1 MNENRRVFNFSAGPS
16 TLPLEVLEKAAGE
29 MTNFQN
35 CGMSAMELS
44 HRSKEFVSIIET
56 AEQDLRDLMNIPDSY
71 KVLFLH
77 GGGSL
82 QFAMVP
88 LNLLRK
94 SKVADY
100 IVTDYWANKAV
111 VEARKFGTINV
122 VASSED
128 RKYSYIPDMDK
139 VVFTK
144 DADYVHFTHN
154 NTIAGTRFTQIPNT
168 GDVPLVCDMSSMIL
182 SEEVDVTDY
191 DLIYAG
197 AQKNIGP
204 AGVTIVIIKEDLL
217 GFADKSVP
225 TMLDYKAHADAG
237 SIYNTPPCYPIY
249 ISGLIFKWVKEKGG
263 VAAMQELNEK
273 KAGLLYD
280 AIDNSEMFTCP
291 VAKKDRSMMNVV
303 FVTGDPALDK
313 KFIEDAAAADFVS
326 LEGHRSVGGMRVS
339 IYNSMSM
346 EGVTELISFMKKFEK
361 DNKR

>member
-1 MNENRRVFNFSAGPS
+1 MNKKERVFNFSAGPS
-16 TLPLEVLEKAAGE
+16 TLPLQVLEQAAGE
-29 MTNFQN
+29 MTNYQN

-94 SKVADY
+94 SKIADY

-111 VEARKFGTINV
+111 AEAKKFGTINI

-128 RKYSYIPDMDK
+128 KKFSYIPDVDK
-139 VVFTK
+139 IAFTK

-154 NTIAGTRFTQIPNT
+154 NTIAGTRFTQIPDT
-168 GDVPLVCDMSSMIL
+168 GKVPLVCDMSSMIL

-204 AGVTIVIIKEDLL
+204 SGVTIVIIKEDLL
-217 GFADKSVP
+217 GFADESVP
-225 TMLDYKAHADAG
+225 SMLNYKAHADAN

-249 ISGLIFKWVKEKGG
+249 VSGLTFKWIKERGG
-263 VAAMQELNEK
+263 VAAMQEYNEK
-273 KAGLLYD
+273 KASLLYD
-280 AIDNSEMFTCP
+280 AIDNSNLFKCP
-291 VAKKDRSMMNVV
+291 VNKKDRSLMNVV
-303 FVTGDPALDK
+303 FVTGDPNLDK
-313 KFIEDAAAADFVS
+313 KFVSEAGKAGFVS

-339 IYNSMSM
+339 IYNAMSQ
-346 EGVTELISFMKKFEK
+346 EGVTKLIQFMQEFEK
-361 DNKR
+361 NNK